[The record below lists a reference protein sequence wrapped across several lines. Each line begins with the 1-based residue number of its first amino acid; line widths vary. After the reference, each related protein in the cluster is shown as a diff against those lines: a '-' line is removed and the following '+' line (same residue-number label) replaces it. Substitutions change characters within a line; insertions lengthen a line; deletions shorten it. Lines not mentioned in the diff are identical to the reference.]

1 MTWPRLKAP
10 PLPALRH
17 ILARPRRSLHT
28 LFTAYRIFERANM
41 ADEERKEEPQAKPEE
56 EEKPEEKAE
65 EKKEAEKQP
74 EQQTMRSV
82 FLTGYGGYNKLQV
95 QKHAKPKPASGQV
108 VVRVHAWWVL
118 FMSLLIVLSPDFVVV
133 LMLSPKT
140 TSVFLWNAM

>member
-41 ADEERKEEPQAKPEE
+41 ADEERKEEPQAKPEA

>member
-1 MTWPRLKAP
+1 
-10 PLPALRH
+10 
-17 ILARPRRSLHT
+17 
-28 LFTAYRIFERANM
+28 M
-41 ADEERKEEPQAKPEE
+41 ADEERKEEPQAKPEA

-65 EKKEAEKQP
+65 EKKETEKQP

-95 QKHAKPKPASGQV
+95 QIHAKPKPASGQV